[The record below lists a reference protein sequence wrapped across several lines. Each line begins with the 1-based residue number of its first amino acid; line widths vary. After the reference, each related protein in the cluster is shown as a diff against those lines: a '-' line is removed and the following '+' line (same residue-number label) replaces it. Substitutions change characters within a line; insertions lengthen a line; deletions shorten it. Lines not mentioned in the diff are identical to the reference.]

1 MNWQP
6 YPQTK
11 PPKAGEY
18 LAWEVFCD
26 EPVCHVAYYTKR
38 EGFTIENAPN
48 KWVTHWCHIVPPGPS
63 SASIPA
69 LSDKAP

>member
-18 LAWEVFCD
+18 LAWEVF
-26 EPVCHVAYYTKR
+26 HGKGFAWLAQYTKR
-38 EGFTIENAPN
+38 EGFEKDEYVAD
-48 KWVTHWCHIVPPGPS
+48 KYVTHWAEIVPPQVT
-63 SASIPA
+63 
-69 LSDKAP
+69 APPTGAVHG